1 MKNNDNKEK
10 FWKCE
15 KCNLEHKIP
24 TLFCDGCGAQRP
36 EKEKIKIF
44 LRNKIS
50 DNQSYLNIKLFD
62 WFIMISAIVI
72 SAIIIVCIFSNNKFL
87 ESLIVWLLILPFV
100 LTIIAF
106 IRLFVCK
113 YIFLW
118 QRFIVL
124 GISTLFNPII
134 SIFILT
140 LILSCFGPRGCM
152 SKTNRTNKSKFV
164 KACSEIVLNKNLYN
178 NEYSNDFSELPEFI
192 KSTKPVYVWINET
205 NIKVAIIHKRP
216 SYGWKFSQNTDGTW
230 ALYSYF
236 ENELNLLKS
245 DIIINT
251 NTGKVTIPWSF
262 FN

>member
-1 MKNNDNKEK
+1 MKNTDNKEK

-15 KCNLEHKIP
+15 KCNLEYKIK
-24 TLFCDGCGAQRP
+24 TLFCDGCGEPRP
-36 EKEKIKIF
+36 EKEKIKII
-44 LRNKIS
+44 LRNKMS
-50 DNQSYLNIKLFD
+50 DNQSYSNINKVD
-62 WFIMISAIVI
+62 WFIIISAITIPVM
-72 SAIIIVCIFSNNKFL
+72 IVVCASSNNNFF
-87 ESLIVWLLILPFV
+87 EGLIIWLLVLPFI

-113 YIFLW
+113 YIFPR

-140 LILSCFGPRGCM
+140 LIFSFFGPRGCM
-152 SKTNRTNKSKFV
+152 SETNRTDKSKFA

-178 NEYSNDFSELPEFI
+178 SEYSNDFSDLPEFI
-192 KSTKPVYVWINET
+192 KNTKPVYVWINET
-205 NIKVAIIHKRP
+205 NIKVAIILRRP
-216 SYGWKFSQNTDGTW
+216 SYGWKFSQNTNGIW
-230 ALYSYF
+230 SLYSYF

-251 NTGKVTIPWSF
+251 NNGKVTIPWSF
-262 FN
+262 F

>member
-36 EKEKIKIF
+36 TKDKINVI

-50 DNQSYLNIKLFD
+50 DNQSYSNINKID
-62 WFIMISAIVI
+62 WFIIISAIVI
-72 SAIIIVCIFSNNKFL
+72 PVMIIVCAFSNINFF
-87 ESLIVWLLILPFV
+87 EDLIIWLLVLPFV

-113 YIFLW
+113 YIFPR

-140 LILSCFGPRGCM
+140 LILLCFGPRGCM
-152 SKTNRTNKSKFV
+152 SETNRTNKSKLS
-164 KACSEIVLNKNLYN
+164 KACSELVLNKNIYN
-178 NEYSNDFSELPEFI
+178 SEYSKDFSDLPGFI
-192 KSTKPVYVWINET
+192 NSTKPVYVWISEKH
-205 NIKVAIIHKRP
+205 IKIAISRRP
-216 SYGWKFSQNTDGTW
+216 SHGWKFSQNTDGNW

-251 NTGKVTIPWSF
+251 NNGKVTIPWSF